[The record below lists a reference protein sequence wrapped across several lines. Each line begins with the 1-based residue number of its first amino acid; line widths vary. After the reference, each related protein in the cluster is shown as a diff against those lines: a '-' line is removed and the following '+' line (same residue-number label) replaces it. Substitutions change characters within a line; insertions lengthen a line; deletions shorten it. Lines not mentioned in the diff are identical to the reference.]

1 MMCAAFGLMMV
12 MAPVPL
18 VGLLLVLLLSMFIA
32 VAPVYFFIMPSLD
45 NGYGLLALIFVYTF
59 IFGYLGGRSP
69 VLKLGP
75 IAMFVMMV
83 DINNQQVYSF
93 IALATAGLV
102 MLMGVSIV
110 LLVQRLFSPMHPE
123 HIMLRNVQRFLRGAA
138 NIINNYQMLSARQ
151 QRRNRRRRK
160 RDFENTILPVSA
172 QIQKLEKSLDYNL
185 FPDNTPDKV
194 QQLVDNLQ
202 AVRLRLV
209 SLEATYTEA
218 EASPGDLMYDLSGG
232 DDTWRQRL
240 VDILTRWSNLDLS
253 GDDIQVWS
261 EQSAFAQD
269 MERRLAQLQQND
281 ELDHT
286 NQRSLHSIFAFI
298 GGAQSLLD
306 SLKELDDSMRQLNW
320 RQWSAARF

>member
-59 IFGYLGGRSP
+59 VFGYLGGRSP

-110 LLVQRLFSPMHPE
+110 LLVQRLLSPMHPE
-123 HIMLRNVQRFLRGAA
+123 HILLRSVQRFLEGAA
-138 NIINNYQMLSARQ
+138 NILGHYQPQPVRQ
-151 QRRNRRRRK
+151 QRRNRRHRK
-160 RDFENTILPVSA
+160 RDFENKILPMSS
-172 QIQKLEKSLDYNL
+172 QLLKLESSLDYSL
-185 FPDNTPDKV
+185 FPDNTAEKV
-194 QQLVDNLQ
+194 QQLVRNLQ
-202 AVRLRLV
+202 EVRLRLM
-209 SLEATYTEA
+209 SLEASYTEA
-218 EASPGDLMYDLSGG
+218 ESSLDQLMHNLSGMG
-232 DDTWRQRL
+232 DTWRRRL
-240 VDILTRWSNLDLS
+240 VDMLTRWSRLDLS
-253 GDDIQVWS
+253 GDDIQRWS
-261 EQSAFAQD
+261 EQSAFALD
-269 MERRLAQLQQND
+269 MEQRLEKLQQ
-281 ELDHT
+281 LDGLDRT
-286 NQRSLHSIFAFI
+286 DQDSLHSLFAFI
-298 GGAQSLLD
+298 GSTQSLLYA
-306 SLKELDDSMRQLNW
+306 LKKLEESMQQLNW
-320 RQWSAARF
+320 GQWSAARF